1 MKLTLILL
9 TRKECSMRVIS
20 KVEAGTFIADLICG
34 TVVML
39 CVAGAVA
46 VTCIIIEVIE
56 KL

>member
-46 VTCIIIEVIE
+46 VTCIIIEVIG